1 MSMSGPPIV
10 PRRGHHHQPS
20 LPDGTFSPTSSTNSS
35 ITSPPPEP
43 PSSSSFVSNYSQ
55 SNNFG
60 SCLQSSYEA
69 ISKRHEEELRALE
82 SLRGHI
88 FKRQRADKEYA
99 DQLGRIN
106 LSCERAAQF
115 PSSTTS
121 SIVQVCVLLCRG
133 VVSLLVCKLLC
144 KNKVKC
150 VFGVVSPRG
159 YTP

>member
-1 MSMSGPPIV
+1 MSMSGPPPVV
-10 PRRGHHHQPS
+10 PRRSHHHPPPS
-20 LPDGTFSPTSSTNSS
+20 IPDRTFSPTSSTNSS
-35 ITSPPPEP
+35 VTSPPPEP

-82 SLRGHI
+82 SLRGHV

-99 DQLGRIN
+99 EQLGRIN
-106 LSCERAAQF
+106 QSCERAAQF

-133 VVSLLVCKLLC
+133 AISLLVC
-144 KNKVKC
+144 N
-150 VFGVVSPRG
+150 
-159 YTP
+159 